1 MAARCLSVIVT
12 IAILSILG
20 GCGSHYYH
28 QGESPLEKN
37 WGRAFESAKYNQT
50 LNPAAGENLEPVEG
64 FDGAAAQIAQ
74 QRYLKCGEEKK
85 KPETEF
91 GVMTVKQ
98 QAY

>member
-20 GCGSHYYH
+20 GCGSHFYH

-37 WGRAFESAKYNQT
+37 WGRAYESAKYNQT
-50 LNPAAGENLEPVEG
+50 LNPDASENLIPVDG
-64 FDGAAAQIAQ
+64 LDGAAAEMAQ
-74 QRYLKCGEEKK
+74 QRYLKGEQKT
-85 KPETEF
+85 KPETTEF

-98 QAY
+98 QTY

>member
-12 IAILSILG
+12 IAILSILS
-20 GCGSHYYH
+20 GCAHYYY

-37 WGRAFESAKYNQT
+37 WGRSFESAKYNQM
-50 LNPAAGENLEPVEG
+50 LNPEAGENLEPVEG

>member
-20 GCGSHYYH
+20 GCGSHFYH

-37 WGRAFESAKYNQT
+37 WGRAYESAKYNQM
-50 LNPAAGENLEPVEG
+50 LNPDANKNLEPVEG
-64 FDGAAAQIAQ
+64 FDGAAAEVAE
-74 QRYLKCGEEKK
+74 QRYLKGEEKK

-91 GVMTVKQ
+91 GVMTIKQ

>member
-1 MAARCLSVIVT
+1 MAARCLSVIVS

-28 QGESPLEKN
+28 QGESQLEKN
-37 WGRAFESAKYNQT
+37 WGRAYESAKYNQT
-50 LNPAAGENLEPVEG
+50 LNPDAGKNLEPVDG
-64 FDGAAAQIAQ
+64 FDGAAAEIAQ
-74 QRYLKCGEEKK
+74 QRYLKGEEKK

-91 GVMTVKQ
+91 GVMTIKQ

>member
-20 GCGSHYYH
+20 GCAHSYY

-37 WGRAFESAKYNQT
+37 WGRSFESAKYNQI
-50 LNPAAGENLEPVEG
+50 LNPEAGENLEPVEG
-64 FDGAAAQIAQ
+64 LDGAAAEMAQ
-74 QRYLKCGEEKK
+74 QRYLKGEQTK

-98 QAY
+98 QTY